1 MIIQHGTREISL
13 LLAPNE
19 SIYVDKDLVPLGTL
33 GACPIRISQVDN
45 TLRILI
51 YASGQPL
58 VAQIFEF
65 SKSLEIVVS
74 RDGIEGP
81 PVALMKE
88 LS

>member
-1 MIIQHGTREISL
+1 MIIQRGISGISL

-19 SIYVDKDLVPLGTL
+19 SIYVDKDLVPLGSL

-58 VAQIFEF
+58 VVQAFEF

-74 RDGIEGP
+74 KDGVEGP
-81 PVALMKE
+81 TAVLTKR

>member
-58 VAQIFEF
+58 IAQIFEF
-65 SKSLEIVVS
+65 SESLEIVVS
-74 RDGIEGP
+74 RDGVEGP
-81 PVALMKE
+81 PAVLTKK
-88 LS
+88 LF